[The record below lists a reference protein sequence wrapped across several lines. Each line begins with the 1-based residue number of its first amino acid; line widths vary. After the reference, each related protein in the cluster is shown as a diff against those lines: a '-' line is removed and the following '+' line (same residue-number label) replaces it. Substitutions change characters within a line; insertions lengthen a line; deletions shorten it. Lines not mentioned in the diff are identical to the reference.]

1 MATSCGSSAS
11 SESPSSPST
20 SQPFQIMDKPGGKS
34 VLWEYFGLEKG
45 RNGRPVEV
53 NVAICRS
60 CFQRVAAK
68 NGNTSNL
75 LTHLRTHHPLL
86 HVQVKQAMNA
96 KVQQRPPKSRT
107 PQSLQVGQ
115 STIQETLKYDR
126 SSKRWKDITNAITY
140 FICKDSHAIYM
151 VEKSG
156 FRRLMKTLD
165 SRYEVPSRSYFSK
178 TAIPQLYSATVDK
191 VKGELSTI
199 SYFSSTTDLWS
210 SHGMVPYMSYTIHF
224 IDDCWKL
231 KTRCLHTQFLPQDHT
246 GENIAEA
253 MEATLDAWSLSRNSQ
268 VCLTTDNGTNIINAT
283 GRLKWLRL
291 SCFGHNLHLAI
302 TNAIKNDH
310 RCSRAVGVCHKVV
323 SAFSQSWKRKR
334 EFKKAQTT
342 LGLKQHSLVAVSY
355 ITSFQ

>member
-75 LTHLRTHHPLL
+75 LTHLRTHHPSL

-96 KVQQRPPKSRT
+96 KVHQRPPKSRT

-126 SSKRWKDITNAITY
+126 SSSFLDPRFKVKYLDEDEVEHVKLKLQSLLMAAPSESIASSNSECSVLNCNDSESPAPPPAKKRNLGTLFKDNE
-140 FICKDSHAIYM
+140 
-151 VEKSG
+151 EKSD
-156 FRRLMKTLD
+156 RNLETACSSISKEEELLMQLQAYISIPRLDFEENPLEWWKIHSSNYPLLAAFAKRFLSVCAT
-165 SRYEVPSRSYFSK
+165 SSPSER
-178 TAIPQLYSATVDK
+178 L
-191 VKGELSTI
+191 
-199 SYFSSTTDLWS
+199 FSSSGNIVSPTR
-210 SHGMVPYMSYTIHF
+210 M
-224 IDDCWKL
+224 KL
-231 KTRCLHTQFLPQDHT
+231 SPTK
-246 GENIAEA
+246 
-253 MEATLDAWSLSRNSQ
+253 
-268 VCLTTDNGTNIINAT
+268 
-283 GRLKWLRL
+283 
-291 SCFGHNLHLAI
+291 
-302 TNAIKNDH
+302 
-310 RCSRAVGVCHKVV
+310 
-323 SAFSQSWKRKR
+323 
-334 EFKKAQTT
+334 
-342 LGLKQHSLVAVSY
+342 
-355 ITSFQ
+355 